1 MGTEKKSDDID
12 IGKIDP
18 IPSTTCPKNFKPW
31 IVALVVMALLTLG
44 WAIYEKQKRG
54 GGFGRLFGER
64 TLVGNI
70 GSPKLSAQNT
80 AAVQG
85 SANALQSSYH
95 SIIERVR
102 PAVISIDAGVQDPN
116 NANPGDPTVNYNRI
130 GSGFI
135 IDPRGYA
142 LSSLHVVAG
151 ATVLKATVYGPGGAS
166 EFPLKVVKADSAS
179 DLVLL
184 RIQGDG
190 PFPHADLGD
199 SNAVRTGDIVLSL
212 GSPYG
217 FEQSVTSGIISSRN
231 RALNIGGTVYEGLIQ
246 TDSSINKGSSGG
258 PLINDKGEVIGI
270 NTAIYAPG
278 GNFSGISF
286 TVPINKSLDLVGG
299 VLDFKNQAPPVAGGQ
314 LAAWGRSARQIGN
327 AYRLQHGQVITPP
340 HLYRGVCVDC
350 HPQLRQG
357 IMPNMPNNVAP
368 GAAPGPGVNQVWGPA
383 GPCYPVVGP
392 NNLSLGITVIDVDD
406 VIANQ
411 YNMVHPGG
419 VVINSVT
426 PGLPADTAGL
436 QRGDVISRID
446 GRKILNSNDFLK
458 VLATKN
464 RTRISLEV
472 LRSGSR
478 QTIKVKMAPGTTAQV
493 VAGTPTKQPNTFTW
507 LGADI
512 KALPPDKAGVSI
524 VEVEG
529 VLAGAGIKAGDIIRG
544 VNNTPV
550 TDMNSFIGLTT
561 KANVKKGI
569 LLDIIRSG
577 APLYITVKDKLAQ
590 NQTAPAPLAQNV

>member
-1 MGTEKKSDDID
+1 MGTEKISDDND
-12 IGKIDP
+12 RGKTDP
-18 IPSTTCPKNFKPW
+18 TPSTTCPKNFKPW
-31 IVALVVMALLTLG
+31 IVALVIMALLTLG
-44 WAIYEKQKRG
+44 WAVYEKQKRG
-54 GGFGRLFGER
+54 GNFARFFRER
-64 TLVGNI
+64 TWEGKV
-70 GSPKLSAQNT
+70 SQSALNT

-95 SIIERVR
+95 GIIERVR

-116 NANPGDPTVNYNRI
+116 NANPGDPTVNFSRI

-151 ATVLKATVYGPGGAS
+151 ATVLKATVYGQGGAS
-166 EFPLKVVKADSAS
+166 EFPLKIVKADAVS

-231 RALNIGGTVYEGLIQ
+231 RALNIGGKVYEGLIQ

-258 PLINDKGEVIGI
+258 PLINNQGEVIGI
-270 NTAIYAPG
+270 NTAIYSPSG
-278 GNFSGISF
+278 TFSGVSF

-299 VLDFKNQAPPVAGGQ
+299 VLDFKNQAPPVASGQ

-327 AYRLQHGQVITPP
+327 AFRLQHGQVITPP
-340 HLYRGVCVDC
+340 HLYRGICVDC

-357 IMPNMPNNVAP
+357 VMPNMPNN
-368 GAAPGPGVNQVWGPA
+368 AAPGPGGKQVWGPA

-392 NNLSLGITVIDVDD
+392 NNLSLGISVIDVDD

-411 YNMVHPGG
+411 NNMVHPGG
-419 VVINSVT
+419 VVVNSLT
-426 PGLPADTAGL
+426 PGMPAEAAGL
-436 QRGDVISRID
+436 QRGDVIIRVDGKKVID
-446 GRKILNSNDFLK
+446 ANDFQQ
-458 VLATKN
+458 VLQAKN
-464 RTRISLEV
+464 RTRITLQI

-478 QTIKVKMAPGTTAQV
+478 TTVKVKMAPGTGQP
-493 VAGTPTKQPNTFTW
+493 VAGAPIKQPTTFAW

-512 KALPPDKAGVSI
+512 KALPPDKGGVSI

-561 KANVKKGI
+561 KANLKKGI